1 MIKETYHTYTDLGL
15 HAIPI
20 EWDTGANAPRYH
32 VKGWNAE
39 ATVIP
44 DNRHNGLMIHTAG
57 EYACIDIDL
66 KNTDRKDIYESL
78 LFNIEDFSGKLYIEQ
93 TRSKGYH
100 IWFRYNKIPRVK
112 QLAGSPTG
120 AEVIALY
127 ANGPLVYTW
136 PTPGYTQVSGCM
148 EDIELLTPDEWQ
160 CLFENSQ
167 ALNEYKPAYDPNN
180 QAISYPPGME
190 KYLLSF
196 DNQIPDE
203 YFDQILKDIGLVQ
216 CDKQP
221 HNAKYVAFRRAESES
236 SVLGAKVYYRSKR
249 VLIFSASMVDY
260 PNWHRRHDYE
270 CWSLTPSFLL
280 YYKNGRDW
288 SITIEVIQAIVE
300 SIGMDIESHYKI
312 VKTNE
317 YPLHVWPEYYRQ
329 AILDVCEARSLAVQF
344 VATAGIWAVSSLSG
358 TRYVSDFNGE
368 GKNIIFALLIAPIS
382 VGKTPSYRVMVE
394 TPLAEIMKEAD
405 FAWAKTLEK
414 YRQDVAKA
422 KREKKEIPERP
433 HRFVPFAVDGTTEAY
448 MQKSVHQ
455 PLGLGVYQDE
465 AETIMNA
472 GSFKSN
478 NDAISFFTQAFSGG
492 RQSQLRV
499 DEEKERIIPNINM
512 NLLMGTQ
519 PSRLKNIF
527 TEDRLAA
534 GFPSRFLLVE
544 ADYQRLN
551 IDTDPFGEKKEMCR
565 TWVNLMVYLYKQA
578 EIFNFGGGNI
588 TRIVM
593 TEGAKETYR
602 TYYRTI
608 LEEANYR
615 IENKFDGFII
625 GTEAK
630 MSAYLPRLIQ
640 ILAII
645 NNPINPIITPEIVHN
660 GWHLYRYHAA
670 STISIIRKLH
680 TEIETG
686 LPTELDN
693 LYQALPD
700 TFTTKEAE
708 DCCKRVNLPG
718 RRFRDSMRR
727 KDFAALFRKIEH
739 GKYCKVL

>member
-1 MIKETYHTYTDLGL
+1 MINEIYQSYKSLGL
-15 HAIPI
+15 HVIPI
-20 EWDTGANAPRYH
+20 EWDMASNSPKYH
-32 VKGWNAE
+32 PKEWNGSAVILPE
-39 ATVIP
+39 AK
-44 DNRHNGLMIHTAG
+44 HNGIMIHTSG
-57 EYACIDIDL
+57 QYACIDIDL
-66 KNTDRKDIYESL
+66 KNTDRKDIYNTL
-78 LFNIEDFSGKLYIEQ
+78 MYNIQDFAGKVYVEQ

-100 IWFRYNKIPRVK
+100 IWFKYGKLPKIK
-112 QLAGSPTG
+112 QLAGSPAG

-136 PTPGYTQVSGCM
+136 PTPGYTQVSGSM
-148 EDIELLTPDEWQ
+148 EDIEALDDNEWLI
-160 CLFENSQ
+160 LFESSQ
-167 ALNEYKPAYDPNN
+167 ALNEYKPNYDPNN
-180 QAISYPPGME
+180 QAISYPNGYE

-196 DNQIPDE
+196 DTQLPDDA
-203 YFDQILKDIGLVQ
+203 FTQLLKDVGLVK
-216 CDKQP
+216 CERQP
-221 HNAKYVAFRRAESES
+221 NNAKYVAFRRLDSES
-236 SVLGAKVYYRSKR
+236 SNLGAKVYYRSKR

-260 PNWHRRHDYE
+260 PNWHRRDDYE
-270 CWSLTPSFLL
+270 TWSLTPSFIL
-280 YYKNGRDW
+280 YYKHGRDW
-288 SITIEVIQAIVE
+288 NITMQLIEQMVD
-300 SIGMDIESHYKI
+300 SLGMDIESQYKI

-329 AILDVCEARSLAVQF
+329 SILDVCQARSLAVQF
-344 VATAGIWAVSSLSG
+344 VATAGIWGVSSLSG
-358 TRYVSDFNGE
+358 TRYVSDFNGD

-394 TPLAEIMKEAD
+394 TPLSEIMKEAD
-405 FAWAKTLEK
+405 LAWNKTLEK
-414 YRQDVAKA
+414 YRQDVAEA

-478 NDAISFFTQAFSGG
+478 NDSISFFTQAFSGG

-499 DEEKERIIPNINM
+499 DEEKERIIPNINL

-534 GFPSRFLLVE
+534 GFPSRFLVVE
-544 ADYQRLN
+544 ADYQILN
-551 IDTDPFGEKKEMCR
+551 TDTDPFGNKKEMCS
-565 TWVNLMVYLYKQA
+565 TWVDLMCYLYKQA
-578 EIFNFGGGNI
+578 EIFNFGGGNV
-588 TRIVM
+588 TKIVM
-593 TEGAKETYR
+593 TDGAKETYR

-645 NNPINPIITPEIVHN
+645 NNPVNPIITTQIVHD
-660 GWHLYRYHAA
+660 GWDLYKYHAA
-670 STISIIRKLH
+670 STINLIRRLH

-686 LPTELDN
+686 LPNELDN
-693 LYQALPD
+693 LYQALPE
-700 TFTTKEAE
+700 TFSTKEAE
-708 DCCKRVNLPG
+708 DCCKRINLPA
-718 RRFRDSMRR
+718 RKFRDSMRR

-739 GKYCKVL
+739 GKWCKVL